1 MESSNKSI
9 LAVYPPFDFQSVG
22 NTFGVPVSTDKTFEH
37 QLLEEIFH
45 EDEDGI
51 MQCDLSMFTSDK
63 VRPEIREF
71 ISSHLMQK
79 QGAIVPSVP
88 ADGLSDQEIIDFSPS
103 AFDTLASYTQRLS
116 DYFSNLKNETESN
129 S

>member
-22 NTFGVPVSTDKTFEH
+22 NTFGAPIPTDKTFEH

-45 EDEDGI
+45 EDEDGF

-71 ISSHLMQK
+71 ISANLMKK

-88 ADGLSDQEIIDFSPS
+88 TDGLSDDEIINFSPS
-103 AFDTLASYTQRLS
+103 SFDTLSSYMERLS
-116 DYFSNLKNETESN
+116 TYFSELKNET
-129 S
+129 